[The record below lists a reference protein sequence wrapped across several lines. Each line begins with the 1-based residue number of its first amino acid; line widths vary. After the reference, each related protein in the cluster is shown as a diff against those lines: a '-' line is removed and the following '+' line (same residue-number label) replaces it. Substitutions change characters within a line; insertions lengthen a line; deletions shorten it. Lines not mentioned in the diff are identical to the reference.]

1 METNDIGCAPLTTAT
16 AVAGREWLLRSR
28 PKGRPKTTDVELVD
42 VVVGAPGAGHVRVE
56 NLVMSVEPYMRGR
69 MGGEATYAEPYPIG
83 EPMLAPTVGRVTASA
98 DDTVPVGALVL
109 HDRGW
114 REHALVPAS
123 ECRIVAHDDLPPVAH
138 LGLLG
143 IPGMTAWIG
152 AERIA
157 RIETG
162 DVVFV
167 SSAAGAV
174 GSTVVQIAKL
184 RGATVIASAGSAEKV
199 ALARELGADVA
210 FDYHDGRVTDLLRD
224 ALAQVGAS
232 GLDVYFDNVGGDHL
246 EAAIRVI
253 NDHAR
258 IALCGMISIYNA
270 EAPQPGPSNLI
281 KLIWHRARMEG
292 FLLRDHL
299 DARDDFESQMATWIR
314 MGAIRP
320 VHTEFAGGV
329 AGAWDAFL
337 GMLGG
342 TATGKAV
349 VPLVADGSARE
360 HGGSIS
366 PEKEVQDDRSGTSAG
381 R

>member
-1 METNDIGCAPLTTAT
+1 VEMNGNDTGRATLTTAT
-16 AVAGREWLLRSR
+16 VVAGREWLLRSR
-28 PKGRPKTTDVELVD
+28 PKGRPKAGDVELVD
-42 VVVGAPGAGHVRVE
+42 VVVGAPDAGHVRVE

-98 DDTVPVGALVL
+98 DESVPVGALVL
-109 HDRGW
+109 HERGW

-143 IPGMTAWIG
+143 IPGMTAWVG

-157 RIETG
+157 RIEKG

-199 ALARELGADVA
+199 ALMKDLGADAA
-210 FDYHDGRVTDLLRD
+210 FDYHDGRVTNLLRD
-224 ALAQVGAS
+224 ALAEVGAS

-258 IALCGMISIYNA
+258 IVLCGMISVYNA
-270 EAPQPGPSNLI
+270 DAPQPGPSNLI
-281 KLIWHRARMEG
+281 KIIWRRARMEG

-299 DARDDFESQMATWIR
+299 DARDEFEAQMATWIR
-314 MGAIRP
+314 MGAVRP

-329 AGAWDAFL
+329 AAAWDAFL
-337 GMLGG
+337 GMLDG

-349 VPLVADGSARE
+349 VPLGAHGARE
-360 HGGSIS
+360 HGGNDSLD
-366 PEKEVQDDRSGTSAG
+366 KETQR
-381 R
+381 